1 MLLHN
6 ININVAIAD
15 ILLYRWRLYDAQE
28 PIYQKSEAKNYLV
41 HFNCPWGLSII
52 K

>member
-6 ININVAIAD
+6 VNINVAIAD
-15 ILLYRWRLYDAQE
+15 ILLYLWSLHAAPRRYL
-28 PIYQKSEAKNYLV
+28 EAKNNLV

-52 K
+52 E

>member
-15 ILLYRWRLYDAQE
+15 ILLYLWSLYDAQE

-41 HFNCPWGLSII
+41 YFKSP
-52 K
+52 